1 MRWTPG
7 GESSDIEDR
16 RNQRMQS
23 PGLGGL
29 GGLIGPLLAGGLA
42 RGMGLGGLLLLVLA
56 GFLFNHFFES
66 GPTSPSAAQYGSAN
80 RSMGAGGT
88 KSEDT
93 EVQFISFVLD
103 DAQKTWERLLPQA
116 GVPYR
121 HAKLVLFRDYTISGC
136 GSAQSATGPF
146 YCPADEKV
154 YVDLGFFD
162 ELANRMGAPGEF
174 GQAYVIAHELGHH
187 VQKLLG
193 IESQVSRLRESNPSM
208 ANPLSVRLE
217 LQADCLAGVWGHS
230 TEQRNL
236 IDQSDITAG
245 LNAVAAVGDDRIQRM
260 ASGHISPERF
270 THGTSAQR
278 SQWFGR
284 GLDSGDVGTCDT
296 FSGAQPPTQD
306 GK

>member
-7 GESSDIEDR
+7 GQSSDIEDR
-16 RNQRMQS
+16 RDQQTESAGM
-23 PGLGGL
+23 GGMA
-29 GGLIGPLLAGGLA
+29 GLIVPLLARVFGP
-42 RGMGLGGLLLLVLA
+42 RLGIKGLLLLLVV
-56 GFLFNHFFES
+56 GFFCSRFFQSERS
-66 GPTSPSAAQYGSAN
+66 SPSESQYGSAS
-80 RSMGAGGT
+80 RSVGSGGT
-88 KSEDT
+88 TAQST

-103 DAQKTWERLLPQA
+103 DAQKTWERLLPAA

-121 HAKLVLFRDYTISGC
+121 HAKLVLFRDYTTSGC

-193 IESQVSRLRESNPSM
+193 IESQVSRLRQANPSM
-208 ANPLSVRLE
+208 SNPLSVRLE

-230 TEQRNL
+230 TEQRNI
-236 IDQSDITAG
+236 IDRSDITAG
-245 LNAVAAVGDDRIQRM
+245 LNAVAAVGDDRIQKM
-260 ASGHISPERF
+260 ATGHVTPERF
-270 THGTSAQR
+270 THGTSAER
-278 SQWFGR
+278 SQWFSR
-284 GLDSGDVGTCDT
+284 GLDSGDIGSCDT
-296 FSGAQPPTQD
+296 F